1 MTRMARALL
10 DAGPRVAESLLMQSC
25 SPQVSDGLM
34 TGTGLTESKG
44 GRRDRADGGL
54 AIEGPYAWVSW
65 AGLGVVKGDSRPC
78 HSF

>member
-44 GRRDRADGGL
+44 SRRDRVDGGF
-54 AIEGPYAWVSW
+54 AI
-65 AGLGVVKGDSRPC
+65 
-78 HSF
+78 